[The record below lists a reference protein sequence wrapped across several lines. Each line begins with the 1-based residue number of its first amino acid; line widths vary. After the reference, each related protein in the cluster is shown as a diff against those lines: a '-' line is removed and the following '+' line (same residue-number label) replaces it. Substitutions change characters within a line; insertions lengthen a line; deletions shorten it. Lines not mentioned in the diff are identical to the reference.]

1 MIARKVGPDL
11 RMAVVATPAYLAQA
25 GPIDE
30 PADLTRHRC
39 INYRMTGSGT
49 LYAWEFERDGRAFAV
64 RVSGPL
70 ALNEPELMLAAALD
84 NLGVAYLLDHEIAS
98 YVEKGTL
105 VRLLVDWTPSF
116 PGFHLYYSSKRQMR
130 PILAAFVDAVGRSM
144 R

>member
-1 MIARKVGPDL
+1 
-11 RMAVVATPAYLAQA
+11 
-25 GPIDE
+25 
-30 PADLTRHRC
+30 
-39 INYRMTGSGT
+39 
-49 LYAWEFERDGRAFAV
+49 
-64 RVSGPL
+64 
-70 ALNEPELMLAAALD
+70 MLAAALD